1 MEVQLISTETIKPSS
16 PTPPH
21 LQTFKA
27 SIIDKVLPH
36 GYIQFISFYV
46 PNQNFTKQTSIQHL
60 KQSLS
65 QTLTIFYPFAGRVKD
80 NLTVDCNDDGVLFTT
95 AHVSC
100 KMCDLLANPKPKPEL
115 FGQFATPVPPFSPG
129 LADRP
134 AQIAIQVNQFDCGG
148 IALFF
153 SLYHF
158 IIDAATIGM
167 FLKCWSQIASKN
179 ECMSSSICPAVSMY
193 PQGSEES
200 MPDGL
205 SAMIVF
211 SLLKEGRGT
220 TKRFVFDGSAISAL
234 KEKTKSEA
242 VPNPSRVEAVSC
254 FMWKHLMATSEAV
267 WGFKQPSILLHAA
280 DLRRRMAP
288 AVSSELSVGNIIW
301 NSIARYD
308 ITTNNDVEVEKQLM
322 VLEREAIEKIK
333 YEFVPKLQS
342 NGGYATIREAI
353 EELHKICSDKSL
365 NPYIISSW
373 CKTGLDEVDFGWGK
387 PVWVSFMPGIDVPFK
402 NVAILIDGETNE
414 KIEAWITLDH
424 REMTVLERDHE
435 FLAFAS
441 LNPPLPFLIGVRLN
455 LSSLDILESGDKD
468 AILHSL
474 QDISEGEPSFWSLDD
489 PRGAGKELEKIE
501 KKREI
506 KATLDGDFRGSVGL
520 KTTICIASSTDL
532 RR

>member
-1 MEVQLISTETIKPSS
+1 MEVQVISKETIKPSS

-27 SIIDKVLPH
+27 SIIDKVLSF

-46 PNQNFTKQTSIQHL
+46 PSQNFTKQTSIQHL

-80 NLTVDCNDDGVLFTT
+80 ELTVDCNDNGVLFTT

-100 KMCDLLANPKPKPEL
+100 KMRDLLANPKPKLEL
-115 FGQFATPVPPFSPG
+115 FGQFATPVPPFCPG

-148 IALFF
+148 IALCF
-153 SLYHF
+153 SLSHF
-158 IIDAATIGM
+158 IIDAGTIGM
-167 FLKCWSQIASKN
+167 FLKCWSQIARKN
-179 ECMSSSICPAVSMY
+179 ECTSCSICPAVSMF

-200 MPDGL
+200 MPDWL
-205 SAMIVF
+205 STAIEF
-211 SLLKEGRGT
+211 SLSREGRGT

-254 FMWKHLMATSEAV
+254 FIWKHLMATSEAV
-267 WGFKQPSILLHAA
+267 WGFKQPSALLQAT
-280 DLRRRMAP
+280 DLRRRMVP
-288 AVSSELSVGNIIW
+288 AVSSELSVGNILW
-301 NSIARYD
+301 LSIARYD
-308 ITTNNDVEVEKQLM
+308 NTTTYNDVEVEKQL
-322 VLEREAIEKIK
+322 VGLEREAIQKIK
-333 YEFVPKLQS
+333 DEFLPKLQS
-342 NGGYATIREAI
+342 NGGYTTICEAL
-353 EELHKICSDKSL
+353 EELHDKCSDKSL
-365 NPYIISSW
+365 TPYTFSSW

-402 NVAILIDGETNE
+402 NVVILMDGETNE

-424 REMTVLERDHE
+424 REMPVLERDHE

-441 LNPPLPFLIGVRLN
+441 LNPPVSI
-455 LSSLDILESGDKD
+455 
-468 AILHSL
+468 
-474 QDISEGEPSFWSLDD
+474 
-489 PRGAGKELEKIE
+489 
-501 KKREI
+501 
-506 KATLDGDFRGSVGL
+506 
-520 KTTICIASSTDL
+520 
-532 RR
+532 